1 MSNIAISGASTGTAT
16 FTLESPAT
24 STNRTLTLPDNTGTI
39 VTTGT
44 TTGISASAISTGTL
58 AAARLPAGT
67 VLQVVA
73 GNTST
78 SVDNS
83 STTFADTG
91 LSVTITPSS
100 ATSKVLVLVN
110 HSAVVKF
117 GGTSGGPYMRL
128 RLLRNSS
135 EILIFEKQILFN
147 ASTQEANAASSA
159 SYLDSPA
166 TTSAVT
172 YKTQFA
178 NAGAIVN
185 GGTVRVQ
192 TDSSTATIVAM
203 EIAA

>member
-1 MSNIAISGASTGTAT
+1 MSKVAITGNASGSGT
-16 FTLESPAT
+16 FTIAAPNSNT
-24 STNRTLTLPDNTGTI
+24 DRTLTLPDEAGTI
-39 VTTGT
+39 LTNATTAGF
-44 TTGISASAISTGTL
+44 
-58 AAARLPAGT
+58 PAGS

-83 STTFADTG
+83 SATFADTG

-110 HSAVVKF
+110 QSAVVKF

-178 NAGAIVN
+178 NAGAGVS